1 MELCDILF
9 YLFAGLALVTSVLV
23 VALRNPVS
31 SAMCMAVSFAMTAA
45 VLFGLGA
52 HFLGIIQIL
61 VYAGAIMVL
70 FLFIIMLL
78 NVKKEEKGRRGWLIC
93 CVASCVAA
101 AFAGMV
107 TSVTLNLPGGRDCP
121 AACCPAKVQD
131 TSGQNAYAGKLPKI
145 DPEAYAAKHAEQF
158 RKDSAVLK
166 ELKEGDFPD
175 TTMLGQTLFGK
186 YNYQFVL
193 LGLILLVGTI
203 GAVVLCR
210 RPDRKD

>member
-9 YLFAGLALVTSVLV
+9 YLFAGLALLTSVLV

-78 NVKKEEKGRRGWLIC
+78 NVKKEEKGRRGWFIC

-121 AACCPAKVQD
+121 VSCCAAKAQPE
-131 TSGQNAYAGKLPKI
+131 QNAYAGKLPKI
-145 DPEAYAAKHAEQF
+145 DPAAYAAKHAEQF
-158 RKDSAVLK
+158 RKDSTVLK
-166 ELKEGDFPD
+166 ELKDGNFPD

>member
-9 YLFAGLALVTSVLV
+9 YLFAGLALLTSVLV

-31 SAMCMAVSFAMTAA
+31 SAMCMAISFAMTAA

-78 NVKKEEKGRRGWLIC
+78 NVKKEEKSRQGWLIC

-107 TSVTLNLPGGRDCP
+107 TSVALNLPGGRDCP
-121 AACCPAKVQD
+121 VSCCSAKAQPE
-131 TSGQNAYAGKLPKI
+131 QNAYAGTLPKI
-145 DPEAYAAKHAEQF
+145 DPEAYAAKHAEEF

-166 ELKEGDFPD
+166 ELKDGDFPD

>member
-9 YLFAGLALVTSVLV
+9 YLFAGLALLTSVLV

-31 SAMCMAVSFAMTAA
+31 SAMCMAISFAMTAA

-78 NVKKEEKGRRGWLIC
+78 NVKKEEKSRQGWFIC

-107 TSVTLNLPGGRDCP
+107 TSVALNLPGGRDCP
-121 AACCPAKVQD
+121 AACTAKAQPE
-131 TSGQNAYAGKLPKI
+131 QNAYAGKLPKI
-145 DPEAYAAKHAEQF
+145 DPAAYAAKHNDEF

-166 ELKEGDFPD
+166 ELQSGDFPD

-186 YNYQFVL
+186 YNYQFAL
-193 LGLILLVGTI
+193 LSLILLVGTI
-203 GAVVLCR
+203 GAVALCR